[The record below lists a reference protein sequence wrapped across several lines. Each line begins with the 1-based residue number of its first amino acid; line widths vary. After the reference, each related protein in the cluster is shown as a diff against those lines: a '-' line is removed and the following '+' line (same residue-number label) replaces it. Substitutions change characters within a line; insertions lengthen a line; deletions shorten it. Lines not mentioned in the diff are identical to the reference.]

1 MDRERRQPH
10 TRDALEHGP
19 LDHHHAVVLD
29 EGDAGCGPGG
39 ELAASTGA
47 NDARAH
53 IACCHAFH
61 DLVGGEVLCVLVG
74 LAGRGEDVPVAQVGF
89 VAFVGDIAE
98 EIGPGDAVGG
108 AHEVGVCDGAEGLAY
123 VGGVGDVA
131 VRGEEDGADAVD
143 VSGVPVGGVG

>member
-10 TRDALEHGP
+10 ARDALEHGP
-19 LDHHHAVVLD
+19 LDHYHAVVLD
-29 EGDAGCGPGG
+29 EGDAGCWPGG
-39 ELAASTGA
+39 ELGAGTGT
-47 NDARAH
+47 AH
-53 IACCHAFH
+53 VACCHALD

-108 AHEVGVCDGAEGLAY
+108 ANEVGVCDGAEGLAY

-131 VRGEEDGADAVD
+131 VGGEEDGADAVD
-143 VSGVPVGGVG
+143 VPGVAVGGVG